1 MTLEFD
7 GEFEADRPPE
17 ELWEYFTDT
26 DHLADCAP
34 GLEEMMLETPSEFEA
49 TVTVGVGSVKPTFSV
64 DGLIVETDRPDTLTM
79 SVEGSSG
86 RKGAFDAVTE
96 MNLVPI
102 EDGTRL
108 EWAAEANVSGLISSL
123 GQRALGSVT
132 SRLVGNFF
140 DCMEEKINSGVDAES
155 NLAGAEDPDVEV
167 TLG

>member
-34 GLEEMMLETPSEFEA
+34 GLDEMTLQNPSEFEA

-64 DGLIVETDRPDTLTM
+64 DGVIVETDRPDRLVM
-79 SVEGSSG
+79 SVEGSAG
-86 RKGAFDAVTE
+86 RKGAFDAIAE
-96 MNLVPI
+96 MSLVDI

-108 EWAAEANVSGLISSL
+108 EWEAEANVSGLISSL

-132 SRLVGNFF
+132 SRLVGQFF
-140 DCMEEKINSGVDAES
+140 DCMEEKINSGVDAS
-155 NLAGAEDPDVEV
+155 SDLAAAEDAEA
-167 TLG
+167 TLE